1 MPGPA
6 PMPIERKRKLGN
18 PGQRKL
24 PSMTVLPT
32 QTVDLI
38 RPDSLG
44 PEGSSFWDR
53 AVEFC
58 GSWLRSGDA
67 ALLTLTAEALD
78 RRAYFLSVLANDG
91 WHVVTD
97 KGYPYKHPLVGPLAD
112 LELQIGRWLGQLGMT
127 PADRT
132 RLGVAEVKAV
142 SKLEALRAKAR

>member
-6 PMPIERKRKLGN
+6 PMPLERRKRLGN
-18 PGQRKL
+18 PAQRKL
-24 PSMTVLPT
+24 PVVVGLPA
-32 QTVDLI
+32 VPGAFV

-44 PEGSSFWDR
+44 AAGTEFWDR
-53 AVEFC
+53 ATEFC
-58 GSWLRSGDA
+58 ASWLRSSDV
-67 ALLTLTAEALD
+67 ALLTMTAEALD

-97 KGYPYKHPLVGPLAD
+97 KGYPYKHPLVGPLAE

-127 PADRT
+127 PTDRT

-142 SKLEALRAKAR
+142 SKLEELRNRAK